1 MIPAMIPVHND
12 SDLSRTE
19 TTSVD
24 RINRSE
30 RVQCRCFFIIATAEV
45 LAAAMLGYAIG
56 RGWV

>member
-1 MIPAMIPVHND
+1 MIPVHND